1 MALSELPQKRAQSE
15 AQERI
20 RERLAQKARKFQ
32 VVFDSPEGQEVLQSI
47 KNEFST
53 NELTNQPDQTRIVVR
68 AAQRDVVD
76 YIERMVRHA
85 GRVEDASEE

>member
-1 MALSELPQKRAQSE
+1 MALSELPQKKAQ
-15 AQERI
+15 AQAHERI
-20 RERLAQKARKFQ
+20 KERLAQKARKFQ
-32 VVFDSPEGQEVLQSI
+32 TVFDNHTGQEVLQSI

-53 NELTNQPDQTRIVVR
+53 NELTDHPDQTRIVVR

-76 YIERMVRHA
+76 YIERMVRDA

>member
-1 MALSELPQKRAQSE
+1 MALSELPQKKAQDQ
-15 AQERI
+15 AHERI
-20 RERLAQKARKFQ
+20 KERLAQKARKFQ
-32 VVFDSPEGQEVLQSI
+32 TVFDNHTGQEVLQSI

-53 NELTNQPDQTRIVVR
+53 NELTDHPDQTRIVVR

-76 YIERMVRHA
+76 YIERMVRDA

>member
-1 MALSELPQKRAQSE
+1 MALSELPQKRAQAE
-15 AQERI
+15 AHEKI
-20 RERLAQKARKFQ
+20 REKLAQKARKFQ
-32 VVFDSPEGQEVLQSI
+32 TVFDNRTGQEVLQSI

-53 NELTNQPDQTRIVVR
+53 NELTDHPDQTRIVVR

-85 GRVEDASEE
+85 GRVEDAGEE

>member
-1 MALSELPQKRAQSE
+1 MALSELPQKRTQSE

-85 GRVEDASEE
+85 GRVEDVSEE

>member
-1 MALSELPQKRAQSE
+1 
-15 AQERI
+15 
-20 RERLAQKARKFQ
+20 
-32 VVFDSPEGQEVLQSI
+32 VLQSI